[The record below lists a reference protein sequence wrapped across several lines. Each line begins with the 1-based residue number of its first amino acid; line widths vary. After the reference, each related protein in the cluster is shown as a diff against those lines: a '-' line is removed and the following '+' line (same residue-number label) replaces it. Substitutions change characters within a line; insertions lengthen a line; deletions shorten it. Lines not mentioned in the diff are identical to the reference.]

1 MKSSVM
7 NLITHG
13 VYVIG
18 VANGAVTN
26 LMTAAWVM
34 QISSKPVSIIVAVG
48 KTHFTAEL
56 LNRQKNFVLNVLTS
70 SQANIAKKCGT
81 VSGRETDKTKDINLS
96 LSPNIKQ
103 PIVENCSGWLEC
115 NIINTI
121 EYTDHILYIAECING
136 EINNTDALI
145 YDLKKIMKDD

>member
-18 VANGAVTN
+18 VTNETTTN
-26 LMTAAWVM
+26 LMTAAWAM
-34 QISSKPVSIIVAVG
+34 QISSRPVSIIVAVG

-70 SQANIAKKCGT
+70 NQTDIAKKCGT
-81 VSGRETDKTKDINLS
+81 VSGREVDKSKDINLV
-96 LSPNIKQ
+96 LSSNLKQ
-103 PIVENCSGWLEC
+103 PIIKDCAGWLEC
-115 NIINTI
+115 NIINSI

-136 EINNTDALI
+136 EVNTTDTLL
-145 YDLKKIMKDD
+145 YDLKK